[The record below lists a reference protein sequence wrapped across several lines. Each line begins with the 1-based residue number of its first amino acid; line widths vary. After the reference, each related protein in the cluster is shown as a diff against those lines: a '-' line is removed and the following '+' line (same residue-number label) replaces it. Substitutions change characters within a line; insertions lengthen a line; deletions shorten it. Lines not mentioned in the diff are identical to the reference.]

1 MYKYNV
7 KRVLPVIQ
15 MKFYILKRPHIQIT
29 KGKFMKSW
37 FEGKNWP
44 TNLWSVSCWITWG
57 SKSALPP
64 SCAAL
69 LSELWQSIWEHL
81 ETNTLHRNSWASN
94 VGSVVHIPELMKLD
108 WKCWQCVTFSHQTRA
123 FLGFIIVMYN
133 LLENFY
139 IELHQ

>member
-57 SKSALPP
+57 SNSALPP
-64 SCAAL
+64 SLADL

-81 ETNTLHRNSWASN
+81 ETNTLHQQLS
-94 VGSVVHIPELMKLD
+94 
-108 WKCWQCVTFSHQTRA
+108 
-123 FLGFIIVMYN
+123 
-133 LLENFY
+133 
-139 IELHQ
+139 